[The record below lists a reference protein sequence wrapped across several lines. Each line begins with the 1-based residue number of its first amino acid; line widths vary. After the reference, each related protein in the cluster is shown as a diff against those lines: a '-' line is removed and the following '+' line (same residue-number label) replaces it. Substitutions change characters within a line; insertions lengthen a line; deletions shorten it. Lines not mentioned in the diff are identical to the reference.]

1 MVGVGDSDKNWIV
14 PAPRPS
20 VQSSVMNMTVEIPA
34 CPGAPE
40 ALESFLC
47 LEEQGKSPLGENS
60 VLDLEGRVGFA
71 KPRRA
76 GL

>member
-1 MVGVGDSDKNWIV
+1 MVGVGDSDKNWIA
-14 PAPRPS
+14 PAPRPL
-20 VQSSVMNMTVEIPA
+20 VQSSVMDMTVEIPG
-34 CPGAPE
+34 CPGAPG
-40 ALESFLC
+40 ALESFLR

-71 KPRRA
+71 KPRWA